1 MKSRRKALA
10 RRAGQSTLIDAAR
23 GVWRFAVERM
33 REMQLQEVASS
44 MTLTTLLSLVPLIAV
59 SVSVFTLFPGFA
71 EQRQQIENMI
81 FQSLLPEQYTETII
95 GYIKGFSK
103 HASGLGIFGLAGL
116 VVTALMLIDKFVVT
130 VNRIFMVR
138 KLRPWSQRA
147 LLYWALITLGPVF
160 IAFSLTVSTKA
171 VTAASEGIS
180 PGFSGILMA
189 VLQFLMQIAAYT
201 FLFKFVPNC
210 RVPLRDAAIGG
221 TFVAAAGFIVR
232 EGFQY
237 YVSAGT
243 LGTIY
248 GAFVAIPGLMLWFY
262 VTWILIFAG
271 AALTATLPLLT
282 SGRYRDSYKK
292 GNDFLTG
299 VAMLRALWEARAAGE
314 PKLSVDRLCDSVD
327 TYPQA
332 AVRVLD
338 ALASKGYCA
347 EVLGRKSSGEQLWT
361 LLCDPEKTDLRAA
374 ADALLIDGSN
384 ALLTEPKEREADPD
398 APEGMLKG
406 WHAELLKSDALN
418 RPLSELFARISAE
431 ESAPEG
437 RPAA

>member
-10 RRAGQSTLIDAAR
+10 KKASQSTLIDAAR

-33 REMQLQEVASS
+33 RETQLQEVASS

-59 SVSVFTLFPGFA
+59 SVSVFALFPGFA
-71 EQRQQIENMI
+71 EERQEIENMV

-95 GYIKGFSK
+95 GYIKSFSK

-116 VVTALMLIDKFVVT
+116 AVTALMLIDKFVVT
-130 VNRIFMVR
+130 LNRIFMVR

-171 VTAASEGIS
+171 VAAASEGIS
-180 PGFSGILMA
+180 PGVTGVLMG
-189 VLQFLMQIAAYT
+189 VLQFLLQVAAYT

-221 TFVAAAGFIVR
+221 AFVAVVGFIVR

-248 GAFVAIPGLMLWFY
+248 GAFVAIPVLMLWFY

-299 VAMLRALWEARAAGE
+299 VAMLRALWEAREAGE
-314 PKLSVDRLCDSVD
+314 PKVSLDRLCDAVD

-332 AVRVLD
+332 AMRVLD
-338 ALASKGYCA
+338 ALALKGYCA
-347 EVLGRKSSGEQLWT
+347 EVLGRKSGSDQVWA
-361 LLCDPEKTDLRAA
+361 LLCDPAKTDLRGA

-384 ALLTEPKEREADPD
+384 ALLTAPKGRADPD

-406 WHAELLKSDALN
+406 WHDVLLESDALDT
-418 RPLSELFARISAE
+418 PLSELFARIGAE
-431 ESAPEG
+431 DAAAAKK
-437 RPAA
+437 PAA